1 MQLPAEIQ
9 YQQLFKKIRLKLNH
23 LFKCKE
29 EGKLNVRE
37 IQKWFYSAVG
47 LPTSEDRIKA
57 HVKNAQIDVVV
68 RENVG
73 LKVSLKGLKTL
84 SRKQPSQ
91 ATLRHMTKLYDMGTS
106 KIKNKE
112 IQKLLK
118 FEIAK
123 SLLNKALDKTYSN
136 L

>member
-1 MQLPAEIQ
+1 M
-9 YQQLFKKIRLKLNH
+9 
-23 LFKCKE
+23 
-29 EGKLNVRE
+29 
-37 IQKWFYSAVG
+37 
-47 LPTSEDRIKA
+47 
-57 HVKNAQIDVVV
+57 
-68 RENVG
+68 G